1 MFRKFLAIAM
11 ALPLISLGIT
21 AANAAAS
28 PWSENFDAMSSY
40 SGVDFDGNTTSLVTD
55 QPTGEGFTSGKAIK
69 LDNQGVAWA
78 GTKFVLPTSSSLISN
93 ANATAS
99 ISVYSPDALDR
110 CFMLKLE
117 GAGVAIERLV
127 HVTSGWQTLNINYAA
142 DYNETKNYN
151 VVALMPNFAS
161 VGCKNFNAGKA
172 LTTWYVDNISFPG
185 ARNADEIIV
194 PENRSTPQA
203 LINFESNDT
212 SGYALIDFGGNVSSL
227 VTDAP
232 AGGSVG
238 STKALKI
245 ITSAPDW
252 SGTTLLTKTKMAS
265 LISQSTMVA
274 KVNIYSPEAGKLL
287 MLKLE
292 SRVHPSQVVEIR
304 QTSVVGWKTYSFDFT
319 VGGNLEIDYPKASIF
334 VDFLGTSKSNSPW
347 YVDDIS
353 FNGAVGACLEA
364 GCGNGGG
371 GNGGGGGGGDTDLS
385 NYTSPETLLTFDE
398 SDALGLLAAGDAN
411 PQGVFGGGSAAA
423 VNAPQNSDRGASLAL
438 TKAGENWTGVNILV
452 DQTGTVR
459 YTNADNSKV
468 TFNFYSPKGNSPVA
482 VQLFHGDANVELIQ
496 YAPFGWS
503 TLTFDFATVGA
514 WSSNTAYDKVVI
526 FPDFQVPVSTPS
538 DVYYIDD
545 VAINGAVTTSV
556 VPETPELVKPL
567 ATKAAS
573 ISSKTPKV
581 GVVVSATQGTWSGS
595 APMTYKYSWYRCTVK
610 GAVTTKAKPLAS
622 AKCTV
627 IAGKSASTYKLVK
640 ADKGKFIRATVTATN
655 SKGSAYS
662 TTKTTAVKV
671 G

>member
-1 MFRKFLAIAM
+1 
-11 ALPLISLGIT
+11 
-21 AANAAAS
+21 
-28 PWSENFDAMSSY
+28 
-40 SGVDFDGNTTSLVTD
+40 
-55 QPTGEGFTSGKAIK
+55 
-69 LDNQGVAWA
+69 
-78 GTKFVLPTSSSLISN
+78 
-93 ANATAS
+93 
-99 ISVYSPDALDR
+99 
-110 CFMLKLE
+110 
-117 GAGVAIERLV
+117 
-127 HVTSGWQTLNINYAA
+127 
-142 DYNETKNYN
+142 
-151 VVALMPNFAS
+151 
-161 VGCKNFNAGKA
+161 
-172 LTTWYVDNISFPG
+172 
-185 ARNADEIIV
+185 
-194 PENRSTPQA
+194 
-203 LINFESNDT
+203 
-212 SGYALIDFGGNVSSL
+212 
-227 VTDAP
+227 
-232 AGGSVG
+232 
-238 STKALKI
+238 
-245 ITSAPDW
+245 
-252 SGTTLLTKTKMAS
+252 
-265 LISQSTMVA
+265 VA

-292 SRVHPSQVVEIR
+292 SRVHPSQIVEIR

-334 VDFLGTSKSNSPW
+334 VDFLGTSKSTSPW

-364 GCGNGGG
+364 GCDNGGG
-371 GNGGGGGGGDTDLS
+371 GNGGGGTGGGGGGTDLS
-385 NYTSPETLLTFDE
+385 NYTSPSTLLTFEE

-411 PQGVFGGGSAAA
+411 PQGVFGGGSAATA
-423 VNAPQNSDRGASLAL
+423 VAPQNSDRGSALAI
-438 TKAGENWTGVNILV
+438 TKAGEAWTGVNILV

-459 YTNADNSKV
+459 YTNADNSTV
-468 TFNFYSPKGNSPVA
+468 SFNFYSPKANSPVA

-496 YAPFGWS
+496 YAPQGWS
-503 TLTFDFATVGA
+503 KLTFDFATVGA

-545 VAINGAVTTSV
+545 VALNGAVTTAV
-556 VPETPELVKPL
+556 VPTTPELVKPA

-581 GVVVSATQGTWSGS
+581 GVVVTSTQGTWSGS

-610 GAVTTKAKPLAS
+610 GTVTTKAKPLAS